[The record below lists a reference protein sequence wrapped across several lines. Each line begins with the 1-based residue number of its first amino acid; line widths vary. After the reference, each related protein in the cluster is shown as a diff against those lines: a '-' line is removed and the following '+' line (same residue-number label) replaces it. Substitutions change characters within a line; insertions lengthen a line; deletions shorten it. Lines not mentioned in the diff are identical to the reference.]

1 MAQTDDSKNIYQT
14 RSVTIKSKDE
24 PFAYCDQVTALTN
37 NLENTVLFRVRQV
50 MFAVSKDPSGLTENE
65 RKVME
70 EIRDALPKMGSKF
83 KMPSKGKFFL
93 SYEFLEKL
101 MSVTDNPDM
110 YAEGLSRHTAQN
122 AVKSVVRNMKS
133 YFEAIRAWKKDKSSF
148 TGKPELMDYHRK
160 GGHCTATISNQEAI
174 LKDIDG
180 GWYLK
185 LPYRKDQNQWIPFGK
200 VMPRVRL
207 KQVTIKPE
215 NGVYI
220 VTIVLQSEAE
230 KPALKEE
237 PERIAAID
245 TGVDNLMA
253 VTNNCGL
260 QSILYKGNI
269 CKSINQW
276 YNKQAARMVSEQT
289 LKTGKK
295 FVPTAEYHYLTR
307 KRNNRIKDFMLKT
320 AKHFVQWCVENRI
333 DTVVMGCNPG
343 WKQEIEIG
351 DSNNQNFV
359 QIPFDLLRSIISY
372 LCERVGIRYVEQEE
386 SYTSK
391 ASFVDGDYIPVYGVD
406 DEKANFSGK
415 RRPTRYRGMYRKDGF
430 RGLYRTKDGTIIN
443 SDLNGSANI
452 LRKAFPNAF
461 KKGVIPDFG
470 MPLIFRHPDMI
481 VDAINRTVQK
491 VFRPIP
497 SKSKLKRIVKKLTN
511 NTGNPV
517 GIELCG

>member
-1 MAQTDDSKNIYQT
+1 TS
-14 RSVTIKSKDE
+14 
-24 PFAYCDQVTALTN
+24 LTN

-83 KMPSKGKFFL
+83 KMPSQGKFFL
-93 SYEFLEKL
+93 GYEFLEKL
-101 MSVTDNPDM
+101 LSVTNNPDM

-133 YFEAIRAWKKDKSSF
+133 YFEALKSWKKDKSSF

-180 GWYLK
+180 VWYLK
-185 LPYRKDQNQWIPFGK
+185 LPYRNDQNQWIPFGK
-200 VMPRVRL
+200 VIPGVRL
-207 KQVTIKPE
+207 KQATIKPD
-215 NGVYI
+215 NSTYV
-220 VTIVLQSEAE
+220 VTVVLQSEDE
-230 KPALKEE
+230 KPALKTD

-245 TGVDNLMA
+245 TGVNNLMA

-260 QSILYKGNI
+260 QSILYKGEI

-276 YNKQAARMVSEQT
+276 YNKEAARMVSEQT

-295 FVPTAEYHYLTR
+295 FVPTAEYHRLTR
-307 KRNNRIKDFMLKT
+307 KRNNHIKDFLLKT

-333 DTVVMGCNPG
+333 DTIVMGCNPG
-343 WKQEIEIG
+343 WKQDVEIG

-359 QIPFDLLRSIISY
+359 QIPFDMLRNTISY
-372 LCERVGIRYVEQEE
+372 LCERAGIRYVEQEE

-406 DEKANFSGK
+406 GEKANFSGK
-415 RRPTRYRGMYRKDGF
+415 RRPTRYRGMYKKGGF
-430 RGLYRTKDGTIIN
+430 RGLYRTKDGTVIN

-461 KKGVIPDFG
+461 KNGVMPDFG

-481 VDAINRTVQK
+481 VDAINRIVQK
-491 VFRPIP
+491 VHYRFP
-497 SKSKLKRIVKKLTN
+497 SKSKWKRIVKKLVR